1 MAAMSAKNTV
11 NSCLMKIRKIKGR
24 TWLSI
29 ATFVLIVVFV
39 VAARGQLVEA
49 WHLLGGVNIFILL
62 LLIPVQFASYYASS
76 EIFLTYLRARGQL
89 KKTNGL
95 QATSMA
101 LELNFVN
108 HIFPSG
114 GVSGISYMVWRLGKL
129 GVSAGQATMAQIM
142 RYVVQ
147 FSTFGLLLVV
157 ALVVAML
164 ENQASNWVVVMVAI
178 VLTALLFVIIFGS
191 YLVGSERRMMS
202 FASWLTKTVNLIIK
216 KITFG
221 RVKQLLKIE
230 KAERFFH
237 EFHDDFVELK
247 RNKKLLHKPVI
258 WSFIFNICEIL
269 LFVVSFWAMGT
280 HVNLA
285 VLLIAYG
292 AATSAGILV
301 LTPGGA
307 GAYEAIMVGVLV
319 AGGMSPGAALA
330 GVVLARAALI
340 AGTLLTGVFAYHH
353 ALRTYGQPADDGL
366 KLNEKNK

>member
-1 MAAMSAKNTV
+1 MSAKNIV
-11 NSCLMKIRKIKGR
+11 NKWARRIRQTKGR

-49 WHLLGGVNIFILL
+49 WHLLGQVNILILL

-129 GVSAGQATMAQIM
+129 GVSAGQSTMAQIM

-147 FSTFGLLLVV
+147 FSTFGVLLVIALVV
-157 ALVVAML
+157 ALL

-191 YLVGSERRMMS
+191 YLVGSESRMMS
-202 FASWLTKTVNLIIK
+202 FARWLTKTLNLIVR

-221 RVKQLLKIE
+221 RSKELLKIE

-237 EFHDDFVELK
+237 EFHDDFVELR
-247 RNKKLLHKPVI
+247 RNKKLLHKPLI
-258 WSFIFNICEIL
+258 WSFVFNICEIL

-280 HVNLA
+280 QVNLA

-292 AATSAGILV
+292 AATSAGIIV

-330 GVVLARAALI
+330 GVVLTRAALI
-340 AGTLLTGVFAYHH
+340 AGTLITGVFAYHH
-353 ALRTYGQPADDGL
+353 ALRAYGRPVEHIA
-366 KLNEKNK
+366 KSNEKDE